1 MSRRTGAPKAK
12 AAAPT
17 SKIQFRAYAPLG
29 FGEELVVTGDTLVR
43 FPAPERP
50 RVFIRND
57 PPVPP

>member
-1 MSRRTGAPKAK
+1 MGAG
-12 AAAPT
+12 AAADGV
-17 SKIQFRAYAPLG
+17 AEL
-29 FGEELVVTGDTLVR
+29 EELVVTGDTLVR